1 MWIHSRNRPPAKP
14 QRRANRLTIE
24 KMSGSRQ
31 AEFLLQRHVLAGMAV
46 RAPRIAGL
54 CAVPEGIIDYGLDRA
69 RATTAFGAAAEA
81 VIDLLGTARQI
92 VLRRA
97 DGKADIVVADD
108 VAGTNNHEGT
118 RTPVKR
124 RHRYVRARWDAKG
137 KAGF

>member
-1 MWIHSRNRPPAKP
+1 
-14 QRRANRLTIE
+14 
-24 KMSGSRQ
+24 MSGSRQ
-31 AEFLLQRHVLAGMAV
+31 AEFPLLRHVLAVMAM

-54 CAVPEGIIDYGLDRA
+54 RAVPEGIIDDGLDRA

-108 VAGTNNHEGT
+108 VAGTNYHEGT
-118 RTPVKR
+118 RTPVKTG
-124 RHRYVRARWDAKG
+124 HRYLRAGWDAKG
-137 KAGF
+137 KARF